1 MFCTIHSCGLIGM
14 DTFLARVEVDAGT
27 GLPAIDMVGLLNSE
41 VKESKER
48 VKIAL
53 KNCGYR
59 IPPQRI
65 TVNIAP
71 ADKRKEGTAFDLPIA
86 IGIMQSLDLI
96 SSDLDLTDTIFLG
109 ELGLDGEIRSVKGV
123 LPITKYARDMG
134 YRRIILPIENAEEGA
149 VIEGIKVVGVEN
161 LLEVA
166 SYLEEPPEK
175 EDLCIDPTRIDTS
188 RLFAEEERQYEHDF
202 ANVYGQETIKRAAVI
217 AAAGFHHLMISGTP
231 GAGKTMV
238 AKCMSSILPPLS
250 LEESLEVSTI
260 YSISGLL
267 KKETP
272 LLIKRPFWNP
282 HHTISTSALAGGGRN
297 ARPGIISLSH
307 KGILFLD
314 EFPEFGRENIEILR
328 QPLEDKQIQIS
339 RAQKT
344 VNYPADIMLV
354 AAMNPCPC
362 GYYPDRNKCRC
373 TPMDIQRYRNR
384 ISGPI
389 LDRLDLWAEVKGIPL
404 KTLQQGK
411 KGATSKELRKKV
423 EIARKMQAKRYQNT
437 SILFNSQLKV
447 GGIETYCNLGTK
459 EKTYMEQLYKT
470 LDLTARSY
478 HRLLKVARTIADLE
492 QSERIE
498 KEHISEAV
506 MFRGWER

>member
-1 MFCTIHSCGLIGM
+1 M

-123 LPITKYARDMG
+123 LPITKYARDMD

-166 SYLEEPPEK
+166 SYLEEPTEK
-175 EDLCIDPTRIDTS
+175 EDFCIAPTRIDTS
-188 RLFAEEERQYEHDF
+188 RLFTEEERQYEYDF
-202 ANVYGQETIKRAAVI
+202 ANVYGQETLKRAAVI

-238 AKCMSSILPPLS
+238 AKCMPSILPPLS

-267 KKETP
+267 KKEIP

-389 LDRLDLWAEVKGIPL
+389 LDRLDLWVEVKGIPL

-411 KGATSKELRKKV
+411 KGASSKELRKKV
-423 EIARKMQAKRYQNT
+423 EIARKMQANRYQNT

-447 GGIETYCNLGTK
+447 GEIETYCNLGTK
-459 EKTYMEQLYKT
+459 EKIYMEQLYKT

-506 MFRGWER
+506 MFRGWKR